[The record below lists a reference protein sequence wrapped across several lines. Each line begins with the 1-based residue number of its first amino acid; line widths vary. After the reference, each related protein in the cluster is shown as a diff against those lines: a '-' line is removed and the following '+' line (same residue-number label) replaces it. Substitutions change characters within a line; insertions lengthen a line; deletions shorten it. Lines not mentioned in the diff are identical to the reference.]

1 MKDSINCMLDD
12 LYKQQML
19 TKQDEISKNVK
30 NAADSAGA
38 AALFSA
44 GTFLNTR
51 KK

>member
-1 MKDSINCMLDD
+1 MLDD

-30 NAADSAGA
+30 NAVDSAGA

-51 KK
+51 NK